1 MKKVSATAINALKN
15 ALSTIYWYKSDLRS
29 FLDHTISN
37 KQILSYLD
45 WNDYKRNICSRLV
58 DLLVKNEEKTQNDI
72 LRLVYEISNMND
84 FSHLKQL
91 EDGED
96 KVKSAKEAV
105 AALRKVSKGHLE
117 QLKEQEEIENRRKK
131 VLEEQLG
138 KTAVR
143 EKLEEFKNDF
153 YSLVSSNDAQ
163 KRGYQLEKLLKD
175 LFNLFDLDSKASFK
189 IVGEQIDGMFTFEN
203 NDFLLEAKWHKDPID
218 ISSLDSFSGKLSRR
232 LENTLGLFISIN
244 GFSPDAIQAHSTG
257 RRLMILMDGSDLMA
271 VLEGRIDL
279 IQLLI
284 RKRRYASQTGNIYLG
299 IHEIM
304 KGK

>member
-1 MKKVSATAINALKN
+1 MKKISATAINSLKKAL
-15 ALSTIYWYKSDLRS
+15 ATVYWYKSDLRS

-58 DLLVKNEEKTQNDI
+58 DLLVKNEEKTQND
-72 LRLVYEISNMND
+72 LLKLVYEISNMND
-84 FSHLKQL
+84 FSHLRQL
-91 EDGED
+91 DDGEE

-105 AALRKVSKGHLE
+105 VALRKVSKGHLE
-117 QLKEQEEIENRRKK
+117 QIKEQEEIENRRKK
-131 VLEEQLG
+131 VFEEQLS

-143 EKLEEFKNDF
+143 EKLEEIKNDF
-153 YSLVSSNDAQ
+153 YALVSSSDPQ

-232 LENTLGLFISIN
+232 LENTLGLFISVN

-279 IQLLI
+279 IQLLA
-284 RKRRYASQTGNIYLG
+284 RKRRYAAQTGNIYLG

>member
-1 MKKVSATAINALKN
+1 MRKISATAINALKK
-15 ALSTIYWYKSDLRS
+15 ALATVYWYKSDLRS
-29 FLDHTISN
+29 FLDHTIPN
-37 KQILSYLD
+37 KHILSYLD

-58 DLLVKNEEKTQNDI
+58 DLLVKNEEKTQND
-72 LRLVYEISNMND
+72 LLNLVYEISNMND
-84 FSHLKQL
+84 FSHLRQL
-91 EDGED
+91 DDGEE

-105 AALRKVSKGHLE
+105 AALRMVSKGHLE
-117 QLKEQEEIENRRKK
+117 QIKEHEEIENRRKK
-131 VLEEQLG
+131 IFEEQLG
-138 KTAVR
+138 KTALR
-143 EKLEEFKNDF
+143 EKLEEIKNDF
-153 YSLVSSNDAQ
+153 YVLVSSSDSQ
-163 KRGYQLEKLLKD
+163 KRGYQLEKLLKE

-232 LENTLGLFISIN
+232 LENTLGLFISVN
-244 GFSPDAIQAHSTG
+244 GFSPDAILAHSTG

-279 IQLLI
+279 IQLLA
-284 RKRRYASQTGNIYLG
+284 RKRRYAAQTGNIYLG

>member
-1 MKKVSATAINALKN
+1 MKKISATAINTLKKAL
-15 ALSTIYWYKSDLRS
+15 ATVYWYKSDLRS

-37 KQILSYLD
+37 KQVLSYLD
-45 WNDYKRNICSRLV
+45 WNDYKRNICSQLV
-58 DLLVKNEEKTQNDI
+58 DLLVKNEEKTQND
-72 LRLVYEISNMND
+72 LLKLVYEISNMND
-84 FSHLKQL
+84 FSHLRQL

-105 AALRKVSKGHLE
+105 SALRMVSKGHLE
-117 QLKEQEEIENRRKK
+117 QIKEQEEIENRRKK
-131 VLEEQLG
+131 VFEEQLA

-143 EKLEEFKNDF
+143 EKLEEIKNDF
-153 YSLVSSNDAQ
+153 YALVSSSDPQ

-189 IVGEQIDGMFTFEN
+189 IIGEQIDGMFTFEN

-279 IQLLI
+279 IQLLA
-284 RKRRYASQTGNIYLG
+284 RKRRYAAQTGNIYLG